1 MMKTVW
7 RWLASTQRKG
17 EVCIVD
23 NDPRHWSS
31 YEEMEE
37 DGEKLPKLLWQV
49 VHSPDCNSLDF
60 ALNRVI
66 DAEVRKKVPIKRMG
80 QKEYQDLCTKIIR
93 ESKEV
98 ARVAKESSR
107 IGSWRKRLRRI
118 IARKGMMDKK

>member
-1 MMKTVW
+1 VS
-7 RWLASTQRKG
+7 AY
-17 EVCIVD
+17 D
-23 NDPRHWSS
+23 
-31 YEEMEE
+31 EMEE
-37 DGEKLPKLLWQV
+37 DGEKLPKLLWQE

-66 DAEVRKKVPIKRMG
+66 DAEIRKKVPIKRMG
-80 QKEYQDLCTKIIR
+80 QREYQDLCTKIIK

-98 ARVAKESSR
+98 ARVAKESSG